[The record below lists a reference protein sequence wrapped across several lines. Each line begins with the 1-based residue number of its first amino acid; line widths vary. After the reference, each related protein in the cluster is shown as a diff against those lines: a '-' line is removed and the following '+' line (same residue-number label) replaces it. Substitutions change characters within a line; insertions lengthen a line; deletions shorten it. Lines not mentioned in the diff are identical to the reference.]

1 MVDKRID
8 REEQVLFPKLIEI
21 GIFQDR
27 AARRDARSIDW
38 PSH

>member
-21 GIFQDR
+21 GIFND
-27 AARRDARSIDW
+27 ARR
-38 PSH
+38 SHASRPLGV